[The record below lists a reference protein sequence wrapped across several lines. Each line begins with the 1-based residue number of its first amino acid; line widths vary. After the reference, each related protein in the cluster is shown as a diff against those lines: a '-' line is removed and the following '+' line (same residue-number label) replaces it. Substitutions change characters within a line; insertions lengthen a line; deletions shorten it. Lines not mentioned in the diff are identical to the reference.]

1 MNHPECEFNRRDFLT
16 IASAVSLTASLGIK
30 STQSAENQTP
40 GIKIIDTNVSL
51 FQWPFRKL
59 PLDDTQTL
67 INKLQV
73 LGMEQAWAGSY
84 EGILHRDITSVN
96 QRLVVECRR
105 FPQLVPI
112 GSINPTLPDW
122 EQDLQQCSEKHQM
135 PGIRLHPN
143 YHGYTLNDP
152 RLLTLL
158 QQATAAGLFV
168 QLAVSLEDI
177 RTQHQSLLVA
187 DVELS
192 PLSELAEKVPGL
204 RLQLLNAKPRPDL
217 INKLSQV
224 PGIFFDTAR
233 VESTDGVPALME
245 RLPAG
250 RVLFGT
256 HAPFLIPEAALVRV
270 HESSILDTAALN
282 SVLADN
288 ATQFLSVSKPI
299 PGSPAKIRV
308 KKQDSD
314 KPTPPIQISGL
325 PAKEVLEEYRI
336 WDSYFTPAHSHPGRD
351 GSSSLITEIDRAMPA
366 IKAGKFEKLCYFP
379 HVGIGTTTDRELEQK
394 LKSHPELVEG
404 PLTRWPDLL
413 LGMIQLNANNVPASL
428 DALKRWLQDGPMR
441 GVYFPGGGPAAL
453 TCTHRNFD
461 PLIERIADLNGVIMQ
476 HTWFITGGKK
486 SQGMSTPSELAVLA
500 KRFPQQKFICAHS
513 GGEWER
519 GIRAVRDSENILVET
534 SGFDPTAGFIEMAV
548 RELGANR
555 IIFGSHLPSRS
566 LGTELCKVTA
576 AQISEADKRLI
587 LGTNFR
593 QLLTP
598 GSE

>member
-1 MNHPECEFNRRDFLT
+1 MNHPLSEFNRRQFLT
-16 IASAVSLTASLGIK
+16 TATAAGLTASLRIK
-30 STQSAENQTP
+30 PTRSAENQLSDIQT
-40 GIKIIDTNVSL
+40 IDTNVSL
-51 FQWPFRKL
+51 FQWPFRQL

-67 INKLQV
+67 VQKLQS
-73 LGMEQAWAGSY
+73 LGIKQAWAGSY
-84 EGILHRDITSVN
+84 EGILQRDITSVN
-96 QRLVVECRR
+96 QRLTDECRR
-105 FPQLVPI
+105 FPQLIPI

-122 EQDLQQCSEKHQM
+122 EHDLQQCSQKHQM

-143 YHGYTLNDP
+143 YHGYTLTDP
-152 RLLTLL
+152 RLLALL

-177 RTQHQSLLVA
+177 RTQHQSLQVA

-192 PLSELAEKVPGL
+192 PLPELAEKVPGL
-204 RLQLLNAKPRPDL
+204 RLQLLNARLRPNL
-217 INKLSQV
+217 INKLSQA

-233 VESTDGVPALME
+233 LESTDGVPGLVK
-245 RLPAG
+245 RLPAD

-270 HESSILDTAALN
+270 SESSILDTEDLKF
-282 SVLADN
+282 VLADN
-288 ATQFLSVSKPI
+288 ATQFFSARKTSQKH
-299 PGSPAKIRV
+299 PARVRV
-308 KKQDSD
+308 KTDHSK
-314 KPTPPIQISGL
+314 KTTPPPQTTGL
-325 PAKEVLEEYRI
+325 PASEVLEDYRI

-351 GSSSLITEIDRAMPA
+351 GSSSLIAEIERAMPA

-394 LKSHPELVEG
+394 LKTHPELVEK
-404 PLTRWPDLL
+404 PLKRWPDLL
-413 LGMIQLNANNVPASL
+413 LGMIQLNANNVPGSL
-428 DALKRWLQDGPMR
+428 DALNRWLQDGPMR

-486 SQGMSTPSELAVLA
+486 STGMSTPSELAVLA

-548 RELGANR
+548 RELGADR
-555 IIFGSHLPSRS
+555 VIFGSHLPSRS

>member
-51 FQWPFRKL
+51 FQWPFRQL
-59 PLDDTQTL
+59 PLEDTQTL
-67 INKLQV
+67 VNKLQG

-96 QRLVVECRR
+96 QRLVVECRP

-177 RTQHQSLLVA
+177 RTQHQSLQVA

-288 ATQFLSVSKPI
+288 ATQFLAVSKPI
-299 PGSPAKIRV
+299 PGSPAKFRV
-308 KKQDSD
+308 KKQDSN
-314 KPTPPIQISGL
+314 KPTLPIQISGL
-325 PAKEVLEEYRI
+325 PAKEVLEEYHI

-351 GSSSLITEIDRAMPA
+351 GSSSLITEIERAMPA
-366 IKAGKFEKLCYFP
+366 IKAAKFEKLCYFP

-404 PLTRWPDLL
+404 PLERWPDLL

-500 KRFPQQKFICAHS
+500 KRFPQQKFICAHT

>member
-1 MNHPECEFNRRDFLT
+1 MNSPDCEFNRREFLT
-16 IASAVSLTASLGIK
+16 IASAVSLTASVRIK
-30 STQSAENQTP
+30 STLSAENQP
-40 GIKIIDTNVSL
+40 PVLKIIDTNVSL
-51 FQWPFRKL
+51 FQWPFRRV
-59 PLDDTQTL
+59 PLDGTQTL
-67 INKLQV
+67 VKKLQA
-73 LGMEQAWAGSY
+73 LGIEQAWAGSY

-96 QRLVVECRR
+96 QRLTDECRD
-105 FPQLVPI
+105 FPQLTPI
-112 GSINPTLPDW
+112 GTINPSLPGW
-122 EQDLQQCSEKHQM
+122 EHDLQQCIQKHQI

-143 YHGYTLNDP
+143 YHGYTLTDP
-152 RLLTLL
+152 RLLALL
-158 QQATAAGLFV
+158 KQATTAGLFV
-168 QLAVSLEDI
+168 QLAASLEDI
-177 RTQHQSLLVA
+177 RTQHQSLQVP
-187 DVELS
+187 DVDLT
-192 PLSELAEKVPGL
+192 PLPDLAAKVPGL
-204 RLQLLNAKPRPDL
+204 RLQLLNTKARPDL
-217 INKLSQV
+217 INKLSQA

-233 VESTDGVPALME
+233 VESTDGVPSFVE

-250 RVLFGT
+250 RVLFGS

-270 HESSILDTAALN
+270 YESSILDSADLR
-282 SVLADN
+282 SVLTDN
-288 ATQFLSVSKPI
+288 ATQFLSASKPN
-299 PGSPAKIRV
+299 
-308 KKQDSD
+308 QDSAVKIKVKTQD
-314 KPTPPIQISGL
+314 SKKTTPPRLAAGL
-325 PAKEVLEEYRI
+325 PGNEVLEGYRI

-351 GSSSLITEIDRAMPA
+351 GSSSLIAEIERAMPA
-366 IKAGKFEKLCYFP
+366 INIGKFEKLCYFP

-394 LKSHPELVEG
+394 LKSHPEIIEK
-404 PLTRWPDLL
+404 PLKRWPDLL
-413 LGMIQLNANNVPASL
+413 LGMIQLNANNVTASL
-428 DALKRWLQDGPMR
+428 EALNRWLQDGPMR

-461 PLIERIADLNGVIMQ
+461 PLIERIAELNGVIMQ

-486 SQGMSTPSELAVLA
+486 SPGMSTPTELAVLA

-576 AQISEADKRLI
+576 AQISEADKSLI

-593 QLLTP
+593 QLLTA
-598 GSE
+598 ETD